1 MPKIRAHSVEAHR
14 ALVWGQLLD
23 AFEEM
28 LLTHDYAD
36 VSISAVAARAGVAR
50 NTVYNY
56 ADDKGELLAG
66 AARRHIGRLSGIAAA
81 VSEPQPDERLRAMLR
96 ACGDAFGN
104 GKVSPK
110 LFQELMRHGTATEFA
125 RAADGASDLL
135 PLIVTT
141 IREGAAAGIF
151 APVRDE
157 LYTLDL
163 IVSVMITALEAGFDN
178 PSDAPACFDDA
189 IAFVMRA
196 LRA

>member
-28 LLTHDYAD
+28 LLAHDYAD

-56 ADDKGELLAG
+56 ASDKGELLAG
-66 AARRHIGRLSGIAAA
+66 AARRHIGRLSGFAAA
-81 VSEPQPDERLRAMLR
+81 VAEPRPDERLDLMLR
-96 ACGDAFGN
+96 ACGEAFGN
-104 GKVSPK
+104 GQVSPK
-110 LFQELMRHGTATEFA
+110 IFQELMRHGTAVEFA
-125 RAADGASDLL
+125 VAADGASDLL
-135 PLIVTT
+135 PLIVAA
-141 IREGAAAGIF
+141 IRDGVAAGIF

-163 IVSVMITALEAGFDN
+163 IVSVMITALEAGFDH
-178 PSDAPACFDDA
+178 PQVAPAYFDDA
-189 IAFVMRA
+189 IAFVLRA